1 MFVSRSPSRDFLLLL
16 LFVFFSGCTDRA
28 AKLPNY
34 GQVPQFTMTDSN
46 GRPFN
51 RNMLSGS
58 VWIVDFI
65 YTNCPAECPRMT
77 SKMHR
82 IAEQVQGEDN
92 LGLLSISVD
101 PDRDT
106 PAALTRFAD
115 RYGGPTPQWH
125 FLTGNPST
133 VHLLAYTTF
142 HVGDIIGK
150 MEHATHFILVDKQGD
165 IRGYYSSFDA
175 EEIKKLLR
183 DAEALR
189 SAHS

>member
-1 MFVSRSPSRDFLLLL
+1 VRARRYFFLLAPVLAL
-16 LFVFFSGCTDRA
+16 CSFSACSNRA
-28 AKLPNY
+28 SKLPVY
-34 GQVPQFTMTDSN
+34 GKVPDFQMTDSN
-46 GRPFN
+46 GQPFD
-51 RNMLSGS
+51 RKMLAGS

-82 IAEQVQGEDN
+82 IGEQVQGEDN
-92 LGLLSISVD
+92 VGLLSVSVD

-106 PAALTRFAD
+106 PAALSRFAQH
-115 RYGGPTPQWH
+115 YGGATRQWH
-125 FLTGNPST
+125 FLTGTPST

-150 MEHATHFILVDKQGD
+150 MEHATHFILVDKQGN

-175 EEIKKLLR
+175 ADMKRLLADATALR
-183 DAEALR
+183 DAQ
-189 SAHS
+189 S

>member
-1 MFVSRSPSRDFLLLL
+1 
-16 LFVFFSGCTDRA
+16 
-28 AKLPNY
+28 
-34 GQVPQFTMTDSN
+34 MTDSK
-46 GRPFN
+46 GHPFDAK
-51 RNMLSGS
+51 MLAGS
-58 VWIVDFI
+58 VWILDFI
-65 YTNCPAECPRMT
+65 YTNCPAECPLMT

-106 PAALTRFAD
+106 PPVLSAFAQ
-115 RYGGPTPQWH
+115 RYGGATAQWH

-150 MEHATHFILVDKQGD
+150 MDHGTYFILVDKQRE
-165 IRGYYSSFDA
+165 IRGYYSSFDSDSM
-175 EEIKKLLR
+175 KSVLR
-183 DAEALR
+183 DANALR
-189 SAHS
+189 NAHA

>member
-1 MFVSRSPSRDFLLLL
+1 
-16 LFVFFSGCTDRA
+16 
-28 AKLPNY
+28 
-34 GQVPQFTMTDSN
+34 
-46 GRPFN
+46 
-51 RNMLSGS
+51 
-58 VWIVDFI
+58 
-65 YTNCPAECPRMT
+65 MT
-77 SKMHR
+77 SKMHQ
-82 IAEQVQGEDN
+82 IAEQVEGEDN

-106 PAALTRFAD
+106 PAALTRFAE

-150 MEHATHFILVDKQGD
+150 MEHATQFILVDKQGN
-165 IRGYYSSFDA
+165 IRGYYSSFDP
-175 EEIKKLLR
+175 EEMKNLR
-183 DAEALR
+183 KDAEALR